1 MLHSISWQTYFS
13 SAAILMAGYYIAI
26 WFLYFK
32 KRTVLDKGDHLI
44 FQQSKESPFTSS
56 ANHSSYLPNENA
68 GATLV
73 KEDTILSASDQSFL
87 DEMEAL
93 TAATGEAVD
102 NATLVSVIQSLIKKY
117 PSLKDSA
124 DLAFVN
130 AAISDACKRN
140 CAVDLSKE
148 NIKQLWFG

>member
-1 MLHSISWQTYFS
+1 MLHLISWQTYFS
-13 SAAILMAGYYIAI
+13 SAAILMASYYIAI
-26 WFLYFK
+26 WFLYFR

-44 FQQSKESPFTSS
+44 FQQSQENPFTSN

-68 GATLV
+68 GATFV
-73 KEDTILSASDQSFL
+73 KEDTIISALDQSFL

-102 NATLVSVIQSLIKKY
+102 NASLVSVIQSLIKKY

-124 DLAFVN
+124 NLAFVN

-148 NIKQLWFG
+148 KIKQLWFG